1 MSEYLKPTAM
11 LLRFFNLKQPIKET
25 MCSYC
30 LSGRA
35 GREIFGSWWQLTD
48 FAALGPHGITRRA
61 KYFPVWPDL
70 SVDTHLSVRPPSFS
84 FFLSSYIFSS
94 SPLMEAYAG
103 LCGFSRPCSCH
114 CVHFLPGF
122 FYVLSVLIRIRIS
135 KTHRCLLPV
144 CKNTR
149 VDDYHDV
156 KQAYGYQKVF
166 MNKHSLGVSYPVL
179 EKRSLC

>member
-1 MSEYLKPTAM
+1 MFLLSEREGRTGNIWLVVTTYWLHCAWSTRHDPQSQIFSRLTRPCQSIHIYAQDC
-11 LLRFFNLKQPIKET
+11 R
-25 MCSYC
+25 
-30 LSGRA
+30 LSR
-35 GREIFGSWWQLTD
+35 
-48 FAALGPHGITRRA
+48 
-61 KYFPVWPDL
+61 
-70 SVDTHLSVRPPSFS
+70 FS
-84 FFLSSYIFSS
+84 FLLTYF
-94 SPLMEAYAG
+94 LMETYAG
-103 LCGFSRPCSCH
+103 LCGFSRPCSSH

-149 VDDYHDV
+149 VHDYHDV

-166 MNKHSLGVSYPVL
+166 MNKYSLGVSYPVL

>member
-1 MSEYLKPTAM
+1 M
-11 LLRFFNLKQPIKET
+11 
-25 MCSYC
+25 
-30 LSGRA
+30 
-35 GREIFGSWWQLTD
+35 
-48 FAALGPHGITRRA
+48 
-61 KYFPVWPDL
+61 
-70 SVDTHLSVRPPSFS
+70 
-84 FFLSSYIFSS
+84 
-94 SPLMEAYAG
+94 
-103 LCGFSRPCSCH
+103 
-114 CVHFLPGF
+114 
-122 FYVLSVLIRIRIS
+122 LSVLIRIRIS